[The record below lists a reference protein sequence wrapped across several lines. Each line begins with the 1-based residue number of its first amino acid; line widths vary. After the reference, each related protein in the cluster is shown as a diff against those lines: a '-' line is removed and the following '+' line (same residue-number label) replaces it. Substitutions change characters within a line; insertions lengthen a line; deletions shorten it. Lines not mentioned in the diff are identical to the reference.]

1 MTNYLTSD
9 ILDRRRR
16 RRERYIIVFLCLI
29 ISFLVYLGIKSS
41 ELGVDLPVSSSLL
54 IFALININVILL
66 LLLLF
71 LTVRN
76 LVKLLFERRKGIIG
90 AKIRTKLVIA
100 FITLSILP
108 TVILFFVSAQ
118 FISSSIEYWFNL
130 QIERSLKNSLELGQ
144 DFYEGIA
151 DDIIALGNSLSRV
164 ITHEGFM
171 IAAKQDDLQR
181 LIESK
186 RKEYNLSTLEVMT
199 KNLEKRASS
208 QDHRIDLSMPH
219 GPGADTVRSAID
231 KAVDVRSI
239 ESFAH
244 GDLVNGVVPVFSRSE
259 TKAVVGCVIMGKFVP
274 GRFVNKLKGVAEG
287 LREYSQLKI
296 LKRPIKISQMITL
309 SIVTLLIFFSSV
321 WFGFYLSKEITVPIK
336 ELAEGTRRVASGD
349 YDFTIDLSAKDEIG
363 VLVDSFNQMTRDLKT
378 SNSRLA
384 EINRELVSSNMELEQ
399 RRLYM
404 EVVLANV
411 AAGVVSSDAEG
422 TILTINKS
430 AERMLGV
437 KAMDIVGRN
446 FREILTQDYG
456 KAVQDFIS
464 DPALFKKG
472 YLKRQVQVSLSDRTL
487 SLLVSLNVL
496 RDEKDGYIGMV
507 AVFEDL
513 TDIEQAERMAAWR
526 EVARRIAHEVKNPL
540 TPIQL
545 SAQRLRKRYGDKLQ
559 GEEEK
564 VFRDCTDMIIK
575 QVDELKRLVDEFS
588 NFARMPASHP
598 TPGDIRRI
606 VEESLSLYKEAH
618 KNIIFNFRD
627 SKTIPIF
634 NFDRSQLKRAVINLL
649 DNAIE
654 AVEGTGE
661 IELGLDYDEVQE
673 VVVLSVSD
681 TGRGIAPGHKI
692 RIFEPYFSTKRHGT
706 GLGLAIVNAIITE
719 HNGAIRVEDNYPK
732 GTRFIVN
739 LPVGVKRYNGADL

>member
-1 MTNYLTSD
+1 MTLD
-9 ILDRRRR
+9 ILDRKRR

-29 ISFLVYLGIKSS
+29 ISSLVYLGMRSS
-41 ELGVDLPVSSSLL
+41 ELGVDLPVSNSLL

-66 LLLLF
+66 LLLMF

-100 FITLSILP
+100 FITLSIIP

-130 QIERSLKNSLELGQ
+130 QIERSLKSSLELGQ

-151 DDIIALGNSLSRV
+151 EDIIALGNSLSRV
-164 ITHEGFM
+164 ITHEGLM

-186 RKEYNLSTLEVMT
+186 RKEYNLSTLDVLT
-199 KNLEKRASS
+199 RNLEKRASS

-219 GPGADTVRSAID
+219 GPGADKIKSAIE
-231 KAVDVRSI
+231 KAVDVNSV

-244 GDLVNGVVPVFSRSE
+244 GDLVSGVVPVFSRTE
-259 TKAVVGCVIMGKFVP
+259 TKAVVGCLTVGKFIP

-309 SIVTLLIFFSSV
+309 SIVTLLIVFASV

-363 VLVDSFNQMTRDLKT
+363 VLVDSFNRMTRDLKT

-384 EINRELVSSNMELEQ
+384 EINRELLSSNMELEQ

-422 TILTINKS
+422 TVLTINKS
-430 AERMLGV
+430 AERMLDINAG
-437 KAMDIVGRN
+437 DIVGKN
-446 FREILTQDYG
+446 FREILTRDYG
-456 KAVQDFIS
+456 MAVQDFLS
-464 DPALFKKG
+464 DPGLFKKG
-472 YLKRQVQVSLSDRTL
+472 YLKRQVQLSFSDRTL

-496 RDEKDGYIGMV
+496 RDEKGGYIGMV

-545 SAQRLRKRYGDKLQ
+545 SAQRLRKRYGARLQ
-559 GEEEK
+559 GEDEK

-588 NFARMPASHP
+588 NFARMPSSNPA
-598 TPGDIRRI
+598 PGDIRLI
-606 VEESLSLYKEAH
+606 IEESLSLYKEAH
-618 KNIIFNFRD
+618 KNIVFSFD
-627 SKTIPIF
+627 GAKVIPVF
-634 NFDRSQLKRAVINLL
+634 NFDRSQIKRAVINLL

-654 AVEGTGE
+654 AVEGGGS
-661 IELGLDYDEVQE
+661 IEVRLEYDEFREMVILT
-673 VVVLSVSD
+673 VAD
-681 TGRGIAPGHKI
+681 TGRGIAPGHKL

-706 GLGLAIVNAIITE
+706 GLGLAIVKAIINE
-719 HNGAIRVEDNYPK
+719 HNGTIGVEDNFPK
-732 GTRFIVN
+732 GTRFVVE
-739 LPVGVKRYNGADL
+739 LPAGLKRYNGVAL